1 MKVTARL
8 FAALLALLAVQTA
21 SAQSGY
27 PNRPVKILVGFTPG
41 TAPDLA
47 ARILAD
53 RFSEVWGTPFVVEDL
68 PGAGSNVATERVAK
82 AAADGYTLLMGGN
95 PALVINPSLYET
107 LPFDPLKDFAPISQ
121 VFIAANVLAVP
132 PELPVKTVAELV
144 ALAKAQPGK
153 LSYGHAG
160 VGTSQ
165 HLGAELFKYM
175 AHVDIAPVP
184 YRGTTALIPDLLA
197 NRINMSFANI
207 VNVVPLAREGK
218 LRALAITS
226 IKRSALAPDLPTMA
240 ESGFPGFEA
249 VPWFGLLAPAGT
261 PKDDLDKLHDETVK
275 ALAMPAVHR
284 KFDELGLEPVGNTP
298 AEFIAIIKKRPSG
311 QKSSRMPA
319 SSSATSSAF
328 QSVLKRSGDRFAKET
343 RPNTLEDFRRVAICR
358 AARSRTKRIFQER
371 LLPAQSRTFGKWV
384 KSARMPT
391 CHCVPARRLRTQQQA
406 GAKRGRGWSY
416 RTPRISRTIISRL
429 PSRDRPPGPIS
440 MSVRGIRS
448 PTTCR
453 SGSMSAAGR
462 ALSSSR
468 SLNLRRCTSGCVH
481 ATLRFVAWSGVNAA
495 KSTSMWLNVCMGSRR
510 RWKTLRKR
518 QKPSAST
525 IRPFACP

>member
-1 MKVTARL
+1 MIASGLHRAWLTVCVVL
-8 FAALLALLAVQTA
+8 ILALVLSSGAV
-21 SAQSGY
+21 AQSGY

-53 RFSEVWGTPFVVEDL
+53 RFSDVWGTPFVVENV

-95 PALVINPSLYET
+95 ASLVINPSLYEK
-107 LPFDPLKDFAPISQ
+107 LSFDPIKDFAPISQ

-132 PELPVKTVAELV
+132 IELPVKTVAELV
-144 ALAKAQPGK
+144 ALARAEPGK

-184 YRGTTALIPDLLA
+184 YRGTTAFMPDLLA

-207 VNVVPLAREGK
+207 VNVLPLAREGK

-226 IKRSALAPDLPTMA
+226 IKRSQLSPELPTMA

-261 PKDDLDKLHDETVK
+261 PKDVVDKLHDETVK
-275 ALAMPAVHR
+275 ALAAPEVRR

-298 AEFIAIIKKRPSG
+298 AEFAGVI
-311 QKSSRMPA
+311 
-319 SSSATSSAF
+319 
-328 QSVLKRSGDRFAKET
+328 AKET
-343 RPNTLEDFRRVAICR
+343 PEWAKVIKD
-358 AARSRTKRIFQER
+358 
-371 LLPAQSRTFGKWV
+371 
-384 KSARMPT
+384 
-391 CHCVPARRLRTQQQA
+391 A
-406 GAKRGRGWSY
+406 GIKLG
-416 RTPRISRTIISRL
+416 
-429 PSRDRPPGPIS
+429 
-440 MSVRGIRS
+440 
-448 PTTCR
+448 
-453 SGSMSAAGR
+453 
-462 ALSSSR
+462 
-468 SLNLRRCTSGCVH
+468 N
-481 ATLRFVAWSGVNAA
+481 
-495 KSTSMWLNVCMGSRR
+495 
-510 RWKTLRKR
+510 
-518 QKPSAST
+518 
-525 IRPFACP
+525 